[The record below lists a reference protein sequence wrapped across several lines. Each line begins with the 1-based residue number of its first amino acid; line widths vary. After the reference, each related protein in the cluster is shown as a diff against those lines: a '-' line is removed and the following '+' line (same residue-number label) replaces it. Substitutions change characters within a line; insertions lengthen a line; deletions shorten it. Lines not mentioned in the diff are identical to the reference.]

1 MDQLRLYTISRHMK
15 DGKVIMSREH
25 RFMKKKLC
33 LTNLIAV
40 HNETTNS
47 LSKERGVDVV
57 YLNTSKVFARVF
69 H

>member
-1 MDQLRLYTISRHMK
+1 MDHLRLYTISTHMK

-25 RFMKKKLC
+25 MKKKLC
-33 LTNLIAV
+33 LTNLIAI